1 LAEVRA
7 PAKVQR
13 IRGLPT
19 GSLDLL
25 PVMLDVQ
32 LGRLR
37 RMVRGVVLVAL
48 GSVSVVRGC
57 FVVAGFVVPR
67 SLAMMSSCVL
77 VVFGCLVM
85 VFCRLFGHLSSL
97 EFREFSLGWHEVD
110 CACLC

>member
-1 LAEVRA
+1 
-7 PAKVQR
+7 
-13 IRGLPT
+13 
-19 GSLDLL
+19 
-25 PVMLDVQ
+25 MLDVQ

-67 SLAMMSSCVL
+67 GLAMMSSCVL

-85 VFCRLFGHLSSL
+85 VFCRLFGHPSSL